1 MHRQQLHTHTHA
13 RRRKG
18 GAHGRSQGFLG
29 TVLVNAGLSSPWQK
43 EAVMSVP
50 SGMRGRPNR
59 AASAHTNACPP
70 RKGGGYSRP
79 LHTNPNSPPSSYISE
94 CPSMFERPV
103 RTIPRPHGLSP
114 CPDSRT
120 LPREEGRCHPEPELL
135 RFKYKYYWENIIL
148 YGGSSSRTL
157 NTKTKQLLSW
167 GSVPVARPVLP
178 GSHASCRSPS
188 TLISGVQAPGSGP
201 TTYPPAAQD
210 GGSAT
215 QSRIAYFLIK
225 ISLRKHLVGWG
236 MSGTDSECNIP
247 KNA

>member
-135 RFKYKYYWENIIL
+135 RFKYKSDCETSFAT
-148 YGGSSSRTL
+148 GGPPAG
-157 NTKTKQLLSW
+157 LSIRKPSNCLV
-167 GSVPVARPVLP
+167 GAL
-178 GSHASCRSPS
+178 CRSQGQCF
-188 TLISGVQAPGSGP
+188 LGLMHHAGHQA
-201 TTYPPAAQD
+201 
-210 GGSAT
+210 
-215 QSRIAYFLIK
+215 L
-225 ISLRKHLVGWG
+225 
-236 MSGTDSECNIP
+236 
-247 KNA
+247 

>member
-29 TVLVNAGLSSPWQK
+29 TVLANAGLSSAWQK

-103 RTIPRPHGLSP
+103 RTIPRPRGLGP
-114 CPDSRT
+114 YPDMPHAAQT
-120 LPREEGRCHPEPELL
+120 PGTGFPHPAKIHATGRGE
-135 RFKYKYYWENIIL
+135 
-148 YGGSSSRTL
+148 
-157 NTKTKQLLSW
+157 
-167 GSVPVARPVLP
+167 VLP
-178 GSHASCRSPS
+178 GA
-188 TLISGVQAPGSGP
+188 
-201 TTYPPAAQD
+201 
-210 GGSAT
+210 
-215 QSRIAYFLIK
+215 RIAPL
-225 ISLRKHLVGWG
+225 HL
-236 MSGTDSECNIP
+236 
-247 KNA
+247 